1 MTLTQL
7 IIITLFVLAGIIVFL
22 SPIFRGIQGSC
33 KNIANKTEYQ
43 ELLEMKEA
51 AETEY
56 ERDEKEN
63 PFNGLLN
70 AIVDYNQE
78 LYYNNQEQLTAELP
92 KAKEGTGFDTCL
104 FGLEIN
110 TFGYV
115 AISRKRT
122 TKIRKKEKES
132 KELNYPIYL
141 KVKNSNLI
149 NGFTPLPQTSL
160 PIGGENTFSILY
172 GYPKSGIGKDKKFDI
187 KVGDVIT
194 ITNLWDTLE
203 YRITDLCYLTKD
215 DVDYMKIED
224 GKDEVAL
231 LISEPKS
238 KYRYCAYASRIVSE
252 GEETKS

>member
-7 IIITLFVLAGIIVFL
+7 IIIALFVLAGIIAFL
-22 SPIFRGIQGSC
+22 SPIFRGIQSGC

-51 AETEY
+51 AEVDCEI
-56 ERDEKEN
+56 DEEN
-63 PFNGLLN
+63 PFDSLYN
-70 AIVDYNQE
+70 AIVDYNNE
-78 LYYNNQEQLTAELP
+78 LHNNKQEQLTAELP
-92 KAKEGTGFDTCL
+92 KPKDGAGFDTSL
-104 FGLEIN
+104 FDLEIN

-115 AISRKRT
+115 AISRKRI
-122 TKIRKKEKES
+122 TKIRKKEKEQ
-132 KELNYPIYL
+132 KELNFPIYL
-141 KVKNSNLI
+141 KVKNSNLL

-187 KVGDVIT
+187 KVGDIIT

-252 GEETKS
+252 GVRNNS